1 MDSYSCINCNI
12 KCPVVDNVP
21 YFYSDI
27 KNEEYSFS
35 EYKVE
40 IDKIANAENKH
51 FWFKSRRNLV
61 LQIFNKF
68 IPKDDKVIEIGA
80 GTGSIAKML
89 SNNGYDLSIGEI
101 HPNGIEYAL
110 KNNTNNMPIYQFNIM
125 NNPFKNH
132 FDTVGLFDVL
142 EHIKDDG
149 LAIQNIRNMLTINGR
164 VVLTVPAHMWLWSEE
179 DEVSNHFKRYE
190 LDDIKKLLIDNG
202 FLITYASN
210 FFISIIPLLYLRTK
224 RKSLDEIKINPIIN
238 FILFK
243 ISIFENKLLKFL
255 SFGVG
260 GSIILVAEKKND

>member
-1 MDSYSCINCNI
+1 
-12 KCPVVDNVP
+12 
-21 YFYSDI
+21 
-27 KNEEYSFS
+27 
-35 EYKVE
+35 
-40 IDKIANAENKH
+40 
-51 FWFKSRRNLV
+51 
-61 LQIFNKF
+61 
-68 IPKDDKVIEIGA
+68 
-80 GTGSIAKML
+80 
-89 SNNGYDLSIGEI
+89 
-101 HPNGIEYAL
+101 
-110 KNNTNNMPIYQFNIM
+110 
-125 NNPFKNH
+125 
-132 FDTVGLFDVL
+132 L